1 MDVTKRMKIFF
12 YLILI
17 SMVGAFYTWSATTKN
32 LPQAF
37 AFDYSWID
45 WIWMCIPIFCVYY
58 SYKHKDNLLAKR
70 NIIVGIIVII
80 LLFFGGL
87 FSFVLTYKASYSE
100 VFKYEKVLQVE
111 LPKDVS
117 LIKEQ
122 TSDLDE
128 KISNLTEMTIYYN
141 KNIDITVLDK
151 QVKNSHVWKPMSKVN
166 NTEIIKVLPSYVKI
180 NNFDDLYYL
189 VYDKDSQKYNA
200 SLQEKGE
207 VNYIAAVYN
216 KRLRTISIYTYSYN
230 SK

>member
-1 MDVTKRMKIFF
+1 M
-12 YLILI
+12 
-17 SMVGAFYTWSATTKN
+17 
-32 LPQAF
+32 
-37 AFDYSWID
+37 
-45 WIWMCIPIFCVYY
+45 
-58 SYKHKDNLLAKR
+58 
-70 NIIVGIIVII
+70 
-80 LLFFGGL
+80 
-87 FSFVLTYKASYSE
+87 LTDKASYSE

-111 LPKDVS
+111 LPKDGS